1 MLGAG
6 DVSLE
11 GTIDKGAAHDFARA
25 FRISSDAAG
34 EVHSPKAVNFES
46 PVSYGSGINDQIK
59 TAKLTSQLR
68 SGLVFLMGFTFSLA
82 AICYGNQTYAPE
94 MYGQNGMVPAAE
106 AHAVGQNYA
115 VFDLNLNIRALRNE
129 QLARLTKTPELI
141 ILGASHWQEAHKD
154 QLRGMDFF
162 NAHIHRDYWEDPLGM
177 VQLLVSH
184 NRLPKKL
191 IISIRDK
198 QFTPVDARKDWLWE
212 PGIPAYRAM
221 TERLGIETESYWK
234 TAPYHRLQALISL
247 PMLFEN
253 FTRWY
258 NAPEHPGS
266 TTATR
271 LETMDM
277 VLPDGSI
284 MWSNHKLHIFTPQR
298 TETEVNNFAKVALS
312 SPPLI
317 DPKGVAAFES
327 LFAYLK
333 GQGVQVYLTNPPFNP
348 AFYDQIG
355 GTPYAEGLAKVEA
368 LTQKFSAEYGF
379 PIFGSFN
386 PHKIGCTSDMYIDA
400 EHANPKCLQKVFDQ
414 FLALDGVRGAN

>member
-1 MLGAG
+1 
-6 DVSLE
+6 VSLDS
-11 GTIDKGAAHDFARA
+11 TINVENAGDFARA
-25 FRISSDAAG
+25 FRLASNARVECLSTETHVAVEKSLTRNHAIKSNDAA
-34 EVHSPKAVNFES
+34 
-46 PVSYGSGINDQIK
+46 K
-59 TAKLTSQLR
+59 TKPQLR
-68 SGLVFLMGFTFSLA
+68 GGLGFLLAFALSMGT
-82 AICYGNQTYAPE
+82 IWQGNQTYAPE
-94 MYGQNGMVPAAE
+94 MYGQKGMVPAAE
-106 AHAVGQNYA
+106 AHAAGKNYA

-154 QLRGMDFF
+154 QLRGIDFY

-177 VQLLVSH
+177 VELLVSH
-184 NRLPKKL
+184 NKLPKKL

-212 PGIPAYRAM
+212 PGVPAYRAM
-221 TERLGIETESYWK
+221 TQRLGIETESYWK
-234 TAPYHRLQALISL
+234 TAPYHRLQAMISL

-258 NAPEHPGS
+258 NATEHPGP
-266 TTATR
+266 TTASR

-284 MWSNHKLHIFTPQR
+284 LWSNKKMHIFTAER
-298 TETEVNNFAKVALS
+298 TTTEVNNFAKVALS
-312 SPPLI
+312 SPPVI

-327 LFAYLK
+327 LFSYLK
-333 GQGVQVYLTNPPFNP
+333 SQGVQVYLTNPPFNP
-348 AFYDQIG
+348 QFYDQID
-355 GTPYAEGLAKVEA
+355 GTPYAEGLAKIEA

-386 PHKIGCTSDMYIDA
+386 PHKMGCTSDMYIDA
-400 EHANPKCLQKVFDQ
+400 EHSNPKCLQKVFDQ
-414 FLALDGVRGAN
+414 FLALDGLRKAS

>member
-1 MLGAG
+1 VSLDSSINVESAG
-6 DVSLE
+6 DLS
-11 GTIDKGAAHDFARA
+11 RA
-25 FRISSDAAG
+25 FRLASTAGVELLSKNAPVARDDAQSRNRA
-34 EVHSPKAVNFES
+34 EKSNDAV
-46 PVSYGSGINDQIK
+46 K
-59 TAKLTSQLR
+59 TKPQLR
-68 SGLVFLMGFTFSLA
+68 GGLGFLLAFALSMGT
-82 AICYGNQTYAPE
+82 IWQGNQAYAPE

-106 AHAVGQNYA
+106 AHAAGKNYA
-115 VFDLNLNIRALRNE
+115 VFDLNLNIRALRDE

-154 QLRGMDFF
+154 QLRGMDFY

-177 VQLLVSH
+177 VELLVRH
-184 NRLPKKL
+184 NKLPKKM

-212 PGIPAYRAM
+212 PGVQAYRAM
-221 TERLGIETESYWK
+221 TQRLGIETESYWK
-234 TAPYHRLQALISL
+234 TAPYHRLQAMISL

-258 NAPEHPGS
+258 NAPEHPGP
-266 TTATR
+266 TTATQ

-284 MWSNHKLHIFTPQR
+284 IWSNKKMHIFTAER
-298 TETEVNNFAKVALS
+298 TTTEVNNFAKVALS

-333 GQGVQVYLTNPPFNP
+333 SQGVQVYLTNPPFNP
-348 AFYDQIG
+348 TFYDQIG
-355 GTPYAEGLAKVEA
+355 GTPYAEGLARIEA
-368 LTQKFSAEYGF
+368 LTQKFSVEYGF

-386 PHKIGCTSDMYIDA
+386 PHKMGCTSDMYIDA
-400 EHANPKCLQKVFDQ
+400 EHSNPKCLQKVFDQ
-414 FLALDGVRGAN
+414 FLALDSIRKAN

>member
-1 MLGAG
+1 
-6 DVSLE
+6 VSLDS
-11 GTIDKGAAHDFARA
+11 TINVENAGDFARA
-25 FRISSDAAG
+25 FRLASNARVECLSTETHVAVEKSLTRNHAIKSNDAA
-34 EVHSPKAVNFES
+34 
-46 PVSYGSGINDQIK
+46 K
-59 TAKLTSQLR
+59 TKPQLR
-68 SGLVFLMGFTFSLA
+68 GGLGFLLAFALSMGT
-82 AICYGNQTYAPE
+82 IWQGNQTYAPE
-94 MYGQNGMVPAAE
+94 MYGQKGMVPAAE
-106 AHAVGQNYA
+106 AHAAGKNYA

-154 QLRGMDFF
+154 QLRGIDFY

-177 VQLLVSH
+177 VELLVSH
-184 NRLPKKL
+184 NKLPKKL
-191 IISIRDK
+191 IISIRDR

-212 PGIPAYRAM
+212 PGVPAYRAM
-221 TERLGIETESYWK
+221 TQRLGIETESYWK
-234 TAPYHRLQALISL
+234 TAPYHRLQAMISL

-258 NAPEHPGS
+258 NAPEHPGP

-284 MWSNHKLHIFTPQR
+284 LWSNKKMHIFTAER
-298 TETEVNNFAKVALS
+298 TTTEVNNFAKVALS
-312 SPPLI
+312 SPPVI

-327 LFAYLK
+327 LFSYLK
-333 GQGVQVYLTNPPFNP
+333 SQGVQVYLTNPPFNP
-348 AFYDQIG
+348 QFYDQID
-355 GTPYAEGLAKVEA
+355 GTPYAEGLAKIEA

-386 PHKIGCTSDMYIDA
+386 PHKMGCTSDMYIDA
-400 EHANPKCLQKVFDQ
+400 EHSNPKCLQKVFDQ
-414 FLALDGVRGAN
+414 FLALDGLRKAS

>member
-1 MLGAG
+1 VSLDSSINVGSAG
-6 DVSLE
+6 DLS
-11 GTIDKGAAHDFARA
+11 RA
-25 FRISSDAAG
+25 FRLASTAGAEPHSAEAPVTQDGAQSRNRAEKSNGAA
-34 EVHSPKAVNFES
+34 
-46 PVSYGSGINDQIK
+46 K
-59 TAKLTSQLR
+59 TKPQLR
-68 SGLVFLMGFTFSLA
+68 GGLGFLLAFALSMGT
-82 AICYGNQTYAPE
+82 IWQGNQAYAPE

-106 AHAVGQNYA
+106 AHAAGKNYA
-115 VFDLNLNIRALRNE
+115 VFDLNLNIRALRDE
-129 QLARLTKTPELI
+129 QLARMTKTPELI

-154 QLRGMDFF
+154 QLRGMDFY

-177 VQLLVSH
+177 VELLVRH
-184 NRLPKKL
+184 NKLPKKM

-212 PGIPAYRAM
+212 PGVQAYRAM
-221 TERLGIETESYWK
+221 TQRLGIETESYWK
-234 TAPYHRLQALISL
+234 TAPYHRLQAMISL

-258 NAPEHPGS
+258 NAPEHPGP
-266 TTATR
+266 TTATQ

-284 MWSNHKLHIFTPQR
+284 MWSNKKMHIFTAER
-298 TETEVNNFAKVALS
+298 TTTEVNNFAKVALS

-333 GQGVQVYLTNPPFNP
+333 SQGVQVYLTNPPFNP
-348 AFYDQIG
+348 TFYDQIG
-355 GTPYAEGLAKVEA
+355 GTPYAEGLARIEA

-386 PHKIGCTSDMYIDA
+386 PHKMGCTSDMYIDA
-400 EHANPKCLQKVFDQ
+400 EHSNPKCLQKVFDQ
-414 FLALDGVRGAN
+414 YLALDSIRKAN

>member
-1 MLGAG
+1 M
-6 DVSLE
+6 SLDSSSNM
-11 GTIDKGAAHDFARA
+11 GSASDLARA
-25 FRISSDAAG
+25 FRLASNASVELLATKAPAAIG
-34 EVHSPKAVNFES
+34 VSPSAILVDKSNNAS
-46 PVSYGSGINDQIK
+46 K
-59 TAKLTSQLR
+59 KKSQLR
-68 SGLVFLMGFTFSLA
+68 SGLAFFMAFALSMGT
-82 AICYGNQTYAPE
+82 IWQGNQAYAPE

-106 AHAVGQNYA
+106 AHAAGKNYA
-115 VFDLNLNIRALRNE
+115 VFDLNLNIRALRDE

-154 QLRGMDFF
+154 QLRGMDFY

-177 VQLLVSH
+177 VELLVRH
-184 NRLPKKL
+184 NKLPKKM

-212 PGIPAYRAM
+212 PGVQAYRAM
-221 TERLGIETESYWK
+221 TQRLGIETESYWK
-234 TAPYHRLQALISL
+234 TAPYHRLQAMISL

-258 NAPEHPGS
+258 NAPEHPGP
-266 TTATR
+266 TTATQ

-284 MWSNHKLHIFTPQR
+284 MWSNKKMHIFTAER
-298 TETEVNNFAKVALS
+298 TTTEVNNFAKVALS

-333 GQGVQVYLTNPPFNP
+333 NQGVQVYLTNPPFNP
-348 AFYDQIG
+348 TFYDQIG
-355 GTPYAEGLAKVEA
+355 GTPYGEGLARIEA
-368 LTQKFSAEYGF
+368 LTQKFSVEYGF

-400 EHANPKCLQKVFDQ
+400 EHSNPKCLQKVFDQ
-414 FLALDGVRGAN
+414 FLALDSVRKAN